1 MEGAEEAERILVLE
15 ERYSHAQKLLA
26 DLSDVLYGQQRTIDQ
41 LEARLRRLEQQLGE
55 LVPDLPHEKP
65 PHY

>member
-1 MEGAEEAERILVLE
+1 MGRDDADRLVLLE

-26 DLSDVLYGQQRTIDQ
+26 DLDGVLFAQQRAIDR
-41 LEARLRRLEQQLGE
+41 LEARVRRLEQQLGE
-55 LVPDLPHEKP
+55 LVPDPGQEKP